1 MRVALFVLAGF
12 FVGAF
17 CAWFVMR
24 WQSARANKTIRLL
37 RGYEAVFNSMPHYI
51 AFDDKEIGDLY
62 ANPEAC
68 KMMGYAPG
76 SVIEKTASHDAE
88 GMELLVNT
96 AFPAAQKNGVW
107 IGENKLY
114 HRDGSWI
121 PVQQTVFPIYNKQ
134 GKQTGMGTLMRDI
147 TREKKMRADMDIQAA
162 IINSSQDF
170 VAAVDHDFA
179 VTYLNPAA
187 YRMSGYTAEEIGLQL
202 TPDVV
207 LSPDAAKSVY
217 ETGRHVVEHGAVL
230 QREEIMHRRDGKQ
243 TTVLMTLFPITDQ
256 QGRRFGLGTIMRDI
270 TAQKATEQA
279 VFEARNRLD
288 VALKSARAGVWEIDL
303 STDTARL
310 DENILA
316 LLRMDVKQNDL
327 PIHAFI
333 AMLVRGMPAQAQD
346 ALYAAVRER
355 NLTVDSFPTD
365 MHFALPDGQEL
376 YLTQSVNVMRNA
388 SGRPTY
394 ITGIV
399 MDVTART
406 KMENELMLAKDA
418 AESASRAKSQFL
430 SNMSHEIRTPM
441 NAIIGMT
448 RIAKGT
454 TDPKRIEESLDKV
467 EASGAH
473 LLNIINDI
481 LDISKIESGKMELF
495 CEDFDL
501 KRMLDTILHVTNVRA
516 EEKKLTLDVRMA
528 PDVPTALF
536 GDVTHLSQVIL
547 NLLSNAV
554 KFTPAGGHVC
564 LHITQQ
570 GITEDDV
577 QLKVAVC
584 DDGIGI
590 TPEQQS
596 RLFSAF
602 EQADGSITKRY
613 GGTGLGLVIS
623 RKLIQMMGGDILLQ
637 SALGKGSTFSFVIP
651 LPFAKGEMTGEDQQ
665 AESAQTTYPGKQVL
679 IAEDIEIN
687 REILACMLEPFGVTV
702 TMAQDGQE
710 AVNLFR
716 EHPDKYDLIF
726 MDIQMPVMDGYTAT
740 REIRSSGLTR
750 ASTVPIV
757 AMTAN
762 AFAEDVQQA
771 LASGMNGHLAKP
783 VDQGEFVKSLHKYL
797 AS

>member
-1 MRVALFVLAGF
+1 MSVAFFMLAGF
-12 FVGAF
+12 SLGAL
-17 CAWFVMR
+17 CAWLAMR
-24 WQSARANKTIRLL
+24 RLSVRANKTIRLL

-51 AFDDKEIGDLY
+51 AFDDKDMGDLY

-68 KMMGYAPG
+68 KMMGYEPG

-88 GMELLVNT
+88 GMELLLRV
-96 AFPAAQKNGVW
+96 AFPAAQEHGVW

-114 HRDGSWI
+114 RRDGTWI
-121 PVQQTVFPIYNKQ
+121 PVQQTVFPIYSKQ

-162 IINSSQDF
+162 IIDSSQDF
-170 VAAVDHDFA
+170 VAAVDHDFK

-187 YRMSGYTAEEIGLQL
+187 YRLSGYTPEEIGLQL
-202 TPDVV
+202 TPSVV
-207 LSPDAAKSVY
+207 LSPEAAKAVY
-217 ETGRHVVEHGAVL
+217 ETGKQVVATGTVV
-230 QREEIMHRRDGKQ
+230 QREEVMHRRDGQQ
-243 TTVLMTLFPITDQ
+243 TMVLMTLFPITDQ
-256 QGRRFGLGTIMRDI
+256 QGRRFGLGTILRDI
-270 TAQKATEQA
+270 TTQKAAEQA

-310 DENILA
+310 DENLLA
-316 LLRMDVKQNDL
+316 LLHMDARRNDL
-327 PIHAFI
+327 PINEFI
-333 AMLVRGMPAQAQD
+333 AILVRGMPAKAQD
-346 ALYAAVRER
+346 ALYTAMRER

-365 MHFALPDGQEL
+365 LHFVQAGGQEL

-388 SGRPTY
+388 TGRPTY

-399 MDVTART
+399 LDVTART
-406 KMENELMLAKDA
+406 KMENELLLAKDA
-418 AESASRAKSQFL
+418 AEAASRAKSQVL

-454 TDPKRIEESLDKV
+454 TDLKRIEESLDKV

-501 KRMLDTILHVTNVRA
+501 KRMLDTILHVSNVKA
-516 EEKKLTLDVRMA
+516 EEKQLALDVTMA

-554 KFTPAGGHVC
+554 KFTPAGGHVR
-564 LHITQQ
+564 LDIGQQ
-570 GITEDDV
+570 GITQDGV
-577 QLKVAVC
+577 QLSVSVR

-590 TPEQQS
+590 SPEQQS

-637 SALGKGSTFSFVIP
+637 SELGKGSTFSFVVP
-651 LPFAKGEMTGEDQQ
+651 LPFAQGEMDGEEAQETGEL
-665 AESAQTTYPGKQVL
+665 ATYPGKQVL
-679 IAEDIEIN
+679 VAEDIEIN
-687 REILACMLEPFGVTV
+687 REILGCMLEPFGVTV

-710 AVNLFR
+710 AVDLFR
-716 EHPDKYDLIF
+716 KHPGRYDLVF

-740 REIRSSGLTR
+740 REIRASGLLG
-750 ASTVPIV
+750 AQSVPIV

-783 VDQGEFVKSLHKYL
+783 VDQGEFVKALNKYL